1 MNGIKTYVLVA
12 SVACLA
18 SAASALVVLELATD
32 RQTAFMDKSLQRA
45 VDKSLQRAVDK
56 SLQRAVDKSLQP
68 VLVRLADLEAHLKQT
83 EGSVQAN
90 PSGSAGS
97 TAQVI
102 GEIPESVAINDRRGS
117 DRSDFRLLMDESADP
132 EVRRARALEMLE
144 SSAMP
149 ARMLAVRALV
159 QLDDP
164 QALEAVQSFVAQ
176 AGDDPRSQ
184 RMLPG
189 VVELLSDVG
198 SPGVDAQLY
207 EYLGYDVKSVQLSAA
222 RQLEQRGDANPM
234 AQMVDEIAQR
244 LDSKDSGERSR
255 AAQELGR
262 TGSASAVEP
271 LAAALKDDSSEV
283 RLRAVQGLG
292 RTAAESAIP
301 ALTAALEDP
310 VAEVRSSASRS
321 LDVIRNPDIA
331 GPSRFGRSVFVGSQ

>member
-1 MNGIKTYVLVA
+1 MKGLKTYAMVA
-12 SVACLA
+12 GVACLA
-18 SAASALVVLELATD
+18 SAASALVVLEVATD
-32 RQTAFMDKSLQRA
+32 RQDELQDKSLQLLMDKSLQLLLDR
-45 VDKSLQRAVDK
+45 SLQP
-56 SLQRAVDKSLQP
+56 LLDKSLQP
-68 VLVRLADLEAHLKQT
+68 LLVRLAELEAHPRQT
-83 EGSVQAN
+83 DGGVQAN
-90 PSGSAGS
+90 PPGSAGA
-97 TAQVI
+97 TAPVI
-102 GEIPESVAINDRRGS
+102 GVSQGSVSIAGRRDS

-132 EVRRARALEMLE
+132 EVRRALAHEMLK
-144 SSAMP
+144 SSTMP
-149 ARMLAVRALV
+149 ARMLAIRALV

-164 QALEAVQSFVAQ
+164 QALEAVQDFVSQ
-176 AGDDPRSQ
+176 AGDDPRTQ

-189 VVELLSDVG
+189 VVELLSDVDG
-198 SPGVDAQLY
+198 PGVDAQLY
-207 EYLGYDVKSVQLSAA
+207 EYLSHDTKTVQLSAA

-244 LDSKDSGERSR
+244 LDSNDSGERSR

-262 TGSASAVEP
+262 TGSGSAVEP

-283 RLRAVQGLG
+283 RLRAAQGLG
-292 RTAAESAIP
+292 RTADESAIP